1 MAKGLRSKS
10 KLSARNIKRT
20 DPRSDYAVIH
30 AARLAATSGR
40 LAKRNRSSI
49 KAGDEDD
56 GDDAM
61 EADVRGEGE
70 EEEEGNAA
78 KDVSE
83 AAERGAQEGEVDKGW
98 YMTEGGSAQDS
109 SEDIVGSSNCDS
121 IDSGSEDLQWLLLG
135 LCNPEDIY
143 ADGVTSQED
152 ANAVECLT
160 WLLKA

>member
-70 EEEEGNAA
+70 EDEGAAA

-98 YMTEGGSAQDS
+98 YMTEGGGAQDS
-109 SEDIVGSSNCDS
+109 SEDVAGNPSSSSADS
-121 IDSGSEDLQWLLLG
+121 DSEDMQWVLLG
-135 LCNPEDIY
+135 LCNPDEIH
-143 ADGVTSQED
+143 AGGAPSQEG
-152 ANAVECLT
+152 AIASEWLMS
-160 WLLKA
+160 WLLEA

>member
-98 YMTEGGSAQDS
+98 YMTEGGGAQDS
-109 SEDIVGSSNCDS
+109 SEDIVGSTSSDS
-121 IDSGSEDLQWLLLG
+121 MDSGSEGLQWLLLG
-135 LCNPEDIY
+135 LCNPEDIH
-143 ADGVTSQED
+143 AGGITSQED
-152 ANAVECLT
+152 ANAAECLT

>member
-49 KAGDEDD
+49 KAGDED
-56 GDDAM
+56 GEDDAM

-70 EEEEGNAA
+70 EEDAEGNAA
-78 KDVSE
+78 KDMSE
-83 AAERGAQEGEVDKGW
+83 AAERGAQEGEVDKASATAAKKVSTSGTRQSRRETW
-98 YMTEGGSAQDS
+98 RKAKGFKPKIGSKNGGR
-109 SEDIVGSSNCDS
+109 
-121 IDSGSEDLQWLLLG
+121 
-135 LCNPEDIY
+135 P
-143 ADGVTSQED
+143 
-152 ANAVECLT
+152 
-160 WLLKA
+160 KRRK